1 MVFYFPMLAVI
12 NIFIFVC
19 KYPTLESVQ
28 SDLALLD
35 VAAGHFGHVHIF
47 TSSVMSFPFCREVAF
62 VADKAI
68 KKAASRKN
76 DANQGSLSSEPISGN
91 MLHRYVSIP
100 PIVVCYMIG
109 TKVWH
114 IIRTKQCIYQT

>member
-12 NIFIFVC
+12 NIFIFIS

-35 VAAGHFGHVHIF
+35 VAAGHFGHVHLF

-62 VADKAI
+62 VADKVI
-68 KKAASRKN
+68 RKAALRKN
-76 DANQGSLSSEPISGN
+76 DTQRECHPTEPIPGN
-91 MLHRYVSIP
+91 ILHRYVSIQ
-100 PIVVCYMIG
+100 PIVVCNLIW
-109 TKVWH
+109 TNAWH
-114 IIRTKQCIYQT
+114 IIRTKQCICQT